1 MRFPIPLV
9 LVVLSFSLA
18 GCVTSRSDG
27 SGQVQTS
34 SQAGR
39 ESLKGAAESPL
50 RDLNV
55 VRTKVPEV
63 LLTAWADP
71 DARPR
76 KGWKCADI
84 IALVNPL
91 NEALGA
97 DLDAPST
104 DDDGLLNKGKGTA
117 LGVAA
122 GAASDAIPFRGWVRK
137 LTGAERHDSFV
148 QAAIIAGG
156 VRRAYLK
163 GLGEARGCDM
173 PAAPSH
179 ILAGSEIPSQS
190 LKPRYPTHRPE
201 QP

>member
-1 MRFPIPLV
+1 M
-9 LVVLSFSLA
+9 
-18 GCVTSRSDG
+18 
-27 SGQVQTS
+27 
-34 SQAGR
+34 
-39 ESLKGAAESPL
+39 
-50 RDLNV
+50 
-55 VRTKVPEV
+55 
-63 LLTAWADP
+63 
-71 DARPR
+71 
-76 KGWKCADI
+76 
-84 IALVNPL
+84 
-91 NEALGA
+91 
-97 DLDAPST
+97 
-104 DDDGLLNKGKGTA
+104 
-117 LGVAA
+117 AA